1 MSMPEFHRA
10 WRGCRVLGV
19 MHKLTR
25 LGVLVAACAVLA
37 TASTA
42 RPQEELWRE
51 VEIVRTAHGV
61 PHVRADSLR
70 AAGYALGWLQC
81 EDYGLVTPARMWAT
95 RGQTARVTGRP
106 GVEADFNAL
115 RERARAMETFHLL
128 EPETRD
134 FYDGFAAGV
143 NRYVALHRDE
153 FPAHI
158 PFDFTG
164 YDVATLGIGN
174 APPAARIRQFLQA
187 LTAGSMPGPEA
198 PADREPVEAAAEAPF
213 DALADPEEG
222 SNAWAF
228 APGRTRSGHAILL
241 RNPHLAWSAGYYEAH
256 LTVPGVLDFYG
267 DFRIGGPLGV
277 VGGFNRH
284 LGWSTTNSNTGDR
297 TEIYALPAD
306 PERPDHYRLDGASL
320 PLSKVTRT
328 VEYLEGEEMLPETRD
343 LWTTALGPVIHRTAD
358 TVYIARTAGDGE
370 YRAGEQFLR
379 LMRATSLDEWMDAM
393 RMRALVSQN
402 YTYADAAGNILV
414 LWNASLPLLPHEPG
428 GDAAVRAVSLRDI
441 WTQYLPFDR
450 LPLTLNPRG
459 GYVHNANDSPHFAN
473 VRGGINLANA
483 FPNIE
488 PPMLRLRSQLSLQL
502 IDNDR
507 RLTLEDVLRLKHDY
521 RMLLATRVKPD
532 LVKAVRATKPEGR
545 VAEALRLL
553 ERWDDTAAPE
563 SRGAV
568 LFEVWW
574 SRYAQGR
581 EEGEQFAVPWFD
593 ADPLRTPRGL
603 ADLPRAVEAFVW
615 AVDETARRHGAWD
628 VAWGEVYRV
637 RRGGVDVPV
646 GGCPGRL
653 GCFRVLGFTRDVDG
667 KYAASTGDGWVLAV
681 EFGKEEPRAYSVL
694 AYGQSAKPDSPW
706 HADQAAMF
714 ARGEL
719 KRVAFSARD
728 VDRQAVVRYRPGER

>member
-1 MSMPEFHRA
+1 
-10 WRGCRVLGV
+10 VIL
-19 MHKLTR
+19 KLR
-25 LGVLVAACAVLA
+25 LGLVAVACALVAAA
-37 TASTA
+37 ASTA
-42 RPQEELWRE
+42 PTTPELWRE

-61 PHVRADSLR
+61 PHVRAETLR

-81 EDYGLVTPARMWAT
+81 EDYGSVTPGRLWAT
-95 RGQTARVTGRP
+95 RGQTARVTGRA
-106 GVEADFNAL
+106 GIEADFTAL
-115 RERARAMETFHLL
+115 RERARAVETFHLL

-153 FPAHI
+153 FAPYI
-158 PFDFTG
+158 PSDFTG
-164 YDVATLGIGN
+164 YDVAVLHIGN
-174 APPAARIRQFLQA
+174 APPAARIRRFLQE
-187 LTAGSMPGPEA
+187 LDAGTGGREDPAERQDA
-198 PADREPVEAAAEAPF
+198 PSK
-213 DALADPEEG
+213 DPEEG

-228 APGRTRSGHAILL
+228 APSRTRSGKAILM

-306 PERPDHYRLDGASL
+306 PTRPDHYVLDGASL
-320 PLSKVTRT
+320 PLTKVTRT
-328 VEYLEGEEMLPETRD
+328 IEYLEGESMLAETRD
-343 LWTTALGPVIHRTAD
+343 VWTAPLGPVIHRTAD
-358 TVYIARTAGDGE
+358 TVYIARTAGDLE
-370 YRAGEQFLR
+370 FRAGEQFLR
-379 LMRATSLDEWMDAM
+379 LMRASSMNEWMDAM
-393 RMRALVSQN
+393 RLRALVSQN

-414 LWNASLPLLPHEPG
+414 LWNASLPLLPLEG
-428 GDAAVRAVSLRDI
+428 GGGRAVRASSLRDI

-450 LPLTLNPRG
+450 LPLALNPRG

-473 VRGGINLANA
+473 VRDGFDLANA
-483 FPNIE
+483 YPNME
-488 PPMLRLRSQLSLQL
+488 PPLLRLRSQLSLQL
-502 IDNDR
+502 IDNNR
-507 RLTLEDVLRLKHDY
+507 RLTLEEVVKLKHDY
-521 RMLLATRVKPD
+521 RMLLAERVKPD
-532 LVKAVRATKPEGR
+532 LVKAVRQAKPVG
-545 VAEALRLL
+545 AIADALRLL

-568 LFEVWW
+568 LFEAWW

-581 EEGEQFAVPWFD
+581 EEAEPFAVPWSESE
-593 ADPLRTPRGL
+593 PLKTPRGL
-603 ADLPRAVEAFVW
+603 ADPSRAVEAFAW
-615 AVDETARRHGAWD
+615 AVEETVRRHGAWD

-653 GCFRVLGFTRDVDG
+653 GCFRVLGFTRDFDG
-667 KYAASTGDGWVLAV
+667 KFAANTGDGWVLAV
-681 EFGKEEPRAYSVL
+681 EFGDEEPRAYSVL

-706 HADQAAMF
+706 HADQAEMF
-714 ARGEL
+714 ARGEM
-719 KRVAFSARD
+719 KRVAFTPRD
-728 VDRQAVVRYRPGER
+728 VDRQALVRYRPGKR